1 MKRTLK
7 PAAMLYP
14 LPAVL
19 VTGGDMENS
28 TLMTAAWTGIVNS
41 DPPMTYVS
49 IRPERYS
56 YDIIRERGE
65 FVINL
70 TTRQLAKETDYAGCV
85 SMRREDKFKTLGLV
99 KEAADEVAAPLIAQC
114 PVNLECKVVEQN
126 GVLKTRP
133 DLPGKCGSAG
143 LYPRRLSAFGI
154 EEAGHLRLFRY
165 EAKDKEKEGSRK
177 PAGLPDE
184 GESEGDGPC
193 KKEERLYRQEQAGI
207 EGISV
212 MRAVHCSRDHVRAMG
227 VPPRSGPSNNG
238 LPDKMKIQKAAS
250 GQGGFSMTQITTWRG
265 NNLLS

>member
-7 PAAMLYP
+7 PGTMLYP

-70 TTRQLAKETDYAGCV
+70 TTRQLVRETDYAGCV
-85 SMRREDKFKTLGLV
+85 SMRKEDKFKKLGLT

-114 PVNLECKVVEQN
+114 PVNLECKVVEVKDLGSHSMFLAN
-126 GVLKTRP
+126 IVAVHVDEKLFDKNDRICLENADLLAYIHGGYLPLGSKKLGTFGYSVMKPKTKKKKAAESRQASLMKAKAKGNAP
-133 DLPGKCGSAG
+133 AKKKSIFTGKSK
-143 LYPRRLSAFGI
+143 LVS
-154 EEAGHLRLFRY
+154 
-165 EAKDKEKEGSRK
+165 KEKE
-177 PAGLPDE
+177 
-184 GESEGDGPC
+184 
-193 KKEERLYRQEQAGI
+193 
-207 EGISV
+207 
-212 MRAVHCSRDHVRAMG
+212 
-227 VPPRSGPSNNG
+227 
-238 LPDKMKIQKAAS
+238 
-250 GQGGFSMTQITTWRG
+250 
-265 NNLLS
+265 